1 MLTPNTIARS
11 AHKNSSAPAAEC
23 LRKRRK
29 RKEKVLHKTQT
40 QIHASR
46 LSIIIITI
54 EPGIDWKEGRKKERI
69 SLLPPRWE
77 RWRWLRLIR
86 RQEKRRGVE
95 WKGESALLLLNNAH
109 LSCVSLVYTAYNTTR
124 WLRTVRADAH
134 TLEQQQQLK
143 RRKTRIK

>member
-54 EPGIDWKEGRKKERI
+54 EPGIDWKEGRKKERENF
-69 SLLPPRWE
+69 SSPTT
-77 RWRWLRLIR
+77 LR
-86 RQEKRRGVE
+86 EM
-95 WKGESALLLLNNAH
+95 
-109 LSCVSLVYTAYNTTR
+109 
-124 WLRTVRADAH
+124 TVIAAN
-134 TLEQQQQLK
+134 
-143 RRKTRIK
+143 